1 LDTPIQDLAS
11 RTYTLYNE
19 TEDRV
24 PAIETF
30 GLSRYFGK
38 TAAVEELSLEV
49 EAGEVLGFLGPNGAG
64 KTTTIRML
72 AGMIAPT
79 KGYAIVAGHRTDR
92 DIEQLHETVG
102 MLTETP
108 GFYGRLSAKRNLG
121 YFAGF
126 YSSVKSPAEQ
136 VEKYLRLMG
145 LWERRDDKVGTFSKG
160 MKQRLA
166 LARALVHEPEVL
178 FLDEPTA
185 GLDPEAAAEVRK
197 MIQRLGREGHTIFL
211 STHNLNEAE
220 MLCTRIA
227 VLHTTLLALDSP
239 EQLRQRFFRRQLMV
253 QLEASNAHVVQTI
266 RELPFV
272 QEVREEGTQ
281 LILELTDPERNR
293 PELVK
298 AIVEAGGRVLTV
310 SERQYPLEEV
320 YLRLL
325 HEEGGDES

>member
-1 LDTPIQDLAS
+1 MVI
-11 RTYTLYNE
+11 
-19 TEDRV
+19 
-24 PAIETF
+24 IETF
-30 GLSRYFGK
+30 GLSRHFGK
-38 TAAVEELSLEV
+38 TAAVEDLTLAV

-92 DIEQLHETVG
+92 DIEQLHEVVG

-108 GFYGRLSAKRNLG
+108 GFYSRLSAKRNLE

-126 YSSVKSPAEQ
+126 YPSIESQSQ

-145 LWERRDDKVGTFSKG
+145 LWERHDSKVGTFSKG

-166 LARALVHEPEVL
+166 LARALVHEPKVL

-185 GLDPEAAAEVRK
+185 GLDPEAAGEVR
-197 MIQRLGREGHTIFL
+197 RLIRTLREEGRTIFL

-220 MLCTRIA
+220 MLCNRIA
-227 VLHTTLLALDSP
+227 VIHTRLLALDTA
-239 EQLRQRFFRRQLMV
+239 EQLRRRFFRRQTIV
-253 QLEASNAHVVQTI
+253 QLEAMDAKVTEVVKK
-266 RELPFV
+266 LPFV
-272 QEVREEGTQ
+272 QEVREEGSQ
-281 LILELTDPERNR
+281 LILELTDSERNR

-298 AIVEAGGRVLTV
+298 AIVEAGGRVIAV
-310 SERQYPLEEV
+310 SEKQYPLEEV

-325 HEEGGDES
+325 REESGNES